1 MRDDCAGLLDL
12 IREADRLKVIDPIPW
27 LKGAVKARAPAPLLD
42 GAHPDPWGV
51 RAWIAKH
58 RITTTAT
65 GQRGQIGPAVN
76 GYMVEDV
83 AEEVAHAADLD
94 PSWRG
99 NWDAIGAW
107 MRDDIGLTGA
117 ALAAIRNQAG
127 RMREQGTDI
136 RSIAVFDT
144 AVRTVARSAA

>member
-1 MRDDCAGLLDL
+1 MAEGRHQSAG
-12 IREADRLKVIDPIPW
+12 I
-27 LKGAVKARAPAPLLD
+27 GAVAGR
-42 GAHPDPWGV
+42 GQPDPWGV

-117 ALAAIRNQAG
+117 ALQRSEIRPGGCGNRA
-127 RMREQGTDI
+127 RI
-136 RSIAVFDT
+136 S
-144 AVRTVARSAA
+144 ARSRCSTPRFAQWHGAQHESRHPGAASA